1 MNDVLSTIE
10 KLGIL
15 ALKIIAFL
23 IIAKV
28 LIKLLNWI

>member
-1 MNDVLSTIE
+1 MKDIFNTIE

-15 ALKIIAFL
+15 LLKIIAFL

-28 LIKLLNWI
+28 LFKILNWI

>member
-1 MNDVLSTIE
+1 MDNFFSTIE

-28 LIKLLNWI
+28 LLKLLNWI

>member
-1 MNDVLSTIE
+1 MKDIFNTIE

-15 ALKIIAFL
+15 LLKIIAFL